1 MTYFRAKKRFQP
13 ETSFCRNK
21 WCENSGNIPT
31 SGNEP
36 SVVNCGS
43 LKTMEMDR
51 LLYGGI
57 TGRGVTPC
65 PIGVNP
71 RQSILFQPD
80 RPGFL
85 PPQGNVRP
93 LRRVGYSWRNN

>member
-1 MTYFRAKKRFQP
+1 MAFYGTKKRFQP

-21 WCENSGNIPT
+21 WCENSGNIPA
-31 SGNEP
+31 SGNDP
-36 SVVNCGS
+36 SVIQCGS

-71 RQSILFQPD
+71 RQSIIKPKENTLI
-80 RPGFL
+80 
-85 PPQGNVRP
+85 NI
-93 LRRVGYSWRNN
+93 NNCIDDKNNKD